1 MAHNTFWL
9 AYKHPDHDRLVTVG
23 IAQDESGSSFHAEA
37 LEENDSNLVVSITLT
52 ETGQQDIF
60 DRVNEFRADLEG
72 TVPEWAVSFLQGPKA
87 DMPVAGQPGGE
98 ERFYI
103 ATDEPAWYRDIGYEW
118 ADSDAVDGPTY
129 SWEDIASSGT
139 ALTFTDDDSETVDI
153 GFDFPFL
160 SGQVVDEI
168 HVGSNG
174 LLGVGSDLGV
184 SNYSN
189 KEIPASAVPNNIICP
204 FWDDLNPTAGGT
216 VHYESLGTEP
226 DRRFIVQ
233 YTGIKRYATADYLTF
248 QAVLYESGNI
258 LFQYKEMPGD
268 GDGSSASIGVEGREG
283 AKGIQISH
291 NAAYVHDEMAVLIQP
306 KWELMFGAD
315 AFDADPSQRS
325 LVAADQR
332 ASAGDHNH
340 ILPSAPS
347 NLVAVGGDEQ
357 AVLTWDN
364 PQNPSITSYEFY
376 NPRTST
382 WETIPGSDQDT
393 VTYTMLGLNYGSM
406 YNLSLRAVNAYADG
420 DGVGAIA
427 QALATIENRPP
438 VANAGPDQI
447 VDAGETVTLSG
458 SGIDEFPDSLTYE
471 WRQHVYGVTLAVT
484 LNDPSNAKATFV
496 APGNVRYG
504 DPLYFI
510 LTVTDRNGATDTD
523 FVYISIRNFSP
534 TANAGEDQTVGTAD
548 TVTLSGSATDPDP
561 GDTLTY
567 TWVQTSG
574 PSVTLSD
581 ANAAS
586 PTFTAPES
594 GTTLEFLFLVEDSSH
609 GIGYDYVSI
618 TVAREDTPGTVTFS
632 SHQPVWGTALTASL
646 ADWDGSISDLTW
658 QWASSSS
665 WDSTTETWTDI
676 SGGSSASY
684 TPVAADWGH
693 YLQATASY
701 GDYHGANKTASAIT
715 VNSVMQPQS

>member
-23 IAQDESGSSFHAEA
+23 IAQDESGSSFHVEA

-52 ETGQQDIF
+52 ETGQQGIF

-87 DMPVAGQPGGE
+87 DMPIAGQPGGE

-129 SWEDIASSGT
+129 SWEDIANSGT

-174 LLGVGSDLGV
+174 LLGVGSGSGV

-204 FWDDLNPTAGGT
+204 FWDYLNPTAGGT

-248 QAVLYESGNI
+248 QAVLFESGNI
-258 LFQYKEMPGD
+258 LFQYKDMPGG
-268 GDGSSASIGVEGREG
+268 GDGSSATIGVEGKEG

-291 NAAYVHDEMAVLIQP
+291 NAAYVHNEMAVLIQP

-315 AFDADPSQRS
+315 APDADPSQRS
-325 LVAADQR
+325 LIATGQR
-332 ASAGDHNH
+332 AAAGDHNH

-357 AVLTWDN
+357 AVLNWDN

-376 NPRTST
+376 NFRTST
-382 WETIPGSDQDT
+382 WETIPGSDRDT
-393 VTYTMLGLNYGSM
+393 ATYTLRGLNYGSM

-438 VANAGPDQI
+438 VANAGPDQT

-471 WRQHVYGVTLAVT
+471 WRQQVYGRTPAVT
-484 LNDPSNAKATFV
+484 LNDPSDANSTFV
-496 APGNVRYG
+496 APGNVGYG

-510 LTVTDRNGATDTD
+510 LTVTDRHGASDTD
-523 FVYISIRNFSP
+523 YCYVYVRNLSP
-534 TANAGEDQTVGTAD
+534 STNAGEDQTVGTGD

-567 TWVQTSG
+567 LWVQTSG
-574 PSVTLSD
+574 PTVTLSD
-581 ANAAS
+581 MNAAS
-586 PTFTAPES
+586 PTFTAPDS
-594 GTTLEFLFLVEDSSH
+594 AATLEFALVVLDSSSALAV
-609 GIGYDYVSI
+609 DRVTI
-618 TVAREDTPGTVTFS
+618 TVEAADQPGTVAFS
-632 SHQPVWGTALTASL
+632 EETPEVDTVFTPTLT
-646 ADWDGSISDLTW
+646 DPDESITELTW
-658 QWASSSS
+658 QWSRSSDYDAS
-665 WDSTTETWTDI
+665 TEAGTWTDI
-676 SGGSSASY
+676 AGATLESY
-684 TPVAADWGH
+684 TPVTADTDY
-693 YLQATASY
+693 YLRATASY
-701 GDYHGANKTASAIT
+701 TDGHGPGKSAEAVSANT
-715 VNSVMQPQS
+715 VTN